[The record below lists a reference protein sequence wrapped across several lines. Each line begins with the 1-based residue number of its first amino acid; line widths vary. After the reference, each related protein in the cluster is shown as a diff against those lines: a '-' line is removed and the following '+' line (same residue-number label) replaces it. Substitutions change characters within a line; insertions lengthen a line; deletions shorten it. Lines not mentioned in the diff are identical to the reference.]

1 MNIKSKRERREKF
14 TYIIGEYSVE
24 ILSECI
30 RILKRSHNY
39 TFIYSNGKSCFKPST
54 ISIAC
59 KILKFKFLFLK
70 KIFIFWFQSKIFR

>member
-39 TFIYSNGKSCFKPST
+39 TFIYFGFKVKYLDDPNAYYANNIKNLIDQVYNLT
-54 ISIAC
+54 
-59 KILKFKFLFLK
+59 LYFFLNNV
-70 KIFIFWFQSKIFR
+70 